1 MEHARHPC
9 VAAAKVRGWA
19 NGNET
24 TPSFDINGTI
34 IVDFYQARLWAA
46 LGMK

>member
-1 MEHARHPC
+1 MCGR
-9 VAAAKVRGWA
+9 A

-24 TPSFDINGTI
+24 TPTFDVNGTI
-34 IVDFYQARLWAA
+34 IVDFDQARLREA